1 MKGKSIGLIIA
12 MPEEVRPIAQRLG
25 RYRKERIDR
34 FPFYRFRLEGR
45 EIDLVQSGMGRERA
59 AAAAAALIAAHRPGL
74 LISAGLGGGV
84 RKGLA
89 TGDVVLAGKV
99 MSLSEE
105 KIADTIA
112 VDNAHLLRDL
122 AESLPLRDFRIL
134 DGCIITSQ
142 GILRK
147 KEVNRILPVG
157 LGNPVLDMETSAV
170 AEAAFREAVPFLA
183 LRAISDAEDEE
194 ILFSIEEIT
203 DQDLNISIRKV
214 LSAML
219 RNPRLLPQMLRLAR
233 NAKMAGNNLALVLE
247 RVIRIL

>member
-1 MKGKSIGLIIA
+1 
-12 MPEEVRPIAQRLG
+12 
-25 RYRKERIDR
+25 
-34 FPFYRFRLEGR
+34 
-45 EIDLVQSGMGRERA
+45 
-59 AAAAAALIAAHRPGL
+59 
-74 LISAGLGGGV
+74 
-84 RKGLA
+84 
-89 TGDVVLAGKV
+89 

-112 VDNAHLLRDL
+112 VDNALLLRDL

-147 KEVNRILPVG
+147 KEANRILPEG
-157 LGNPVLDMETSAV
+157 LGNPVLDMETGAV
-170 AEAAFREAVPFLA
+170 AEAAFREAIPFLA
-183 LRAISDAEDEE
+183 LRAISDPADEE

-203 DQDLNISIRKV
+203 DRDLNISIRKV

-219 RNPRLLPQMLRLAR
+219 RNPRILPQMLRLAR